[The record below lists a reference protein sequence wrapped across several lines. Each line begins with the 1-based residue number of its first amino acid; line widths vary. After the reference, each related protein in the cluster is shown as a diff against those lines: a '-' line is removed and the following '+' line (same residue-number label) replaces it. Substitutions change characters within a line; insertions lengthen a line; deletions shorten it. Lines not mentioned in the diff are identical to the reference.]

1 MNVCVVPVCLF
12 VCVCVI
18 HTSRSRGVSQSRFF
32 LFFFHLLSFFLF
44 SLHSRTP
51 KTRRPIRKKHDV
63 CRRELGRVLEN
74 RWHVVLEVRQC
85 LRGSRQGCFEGTAF
99 VQGTRVDVW
108 SLFSSS
114 RRIHGITFVFFP
126 GLRGLDLSLSLSLSR
141 KTHSLFLSLF
151 LQRLELGTRCTLSRR
166 NT

>member
-1 MNVCVVPVCLF
+1 MNVCVVPVCLC

-18 HTSRSRGVSQSRFF
+18 HTSRSRGVSQSR
-32 LFFFHLLSFFLF
+32 FFLF

-74 RWHVVLEVRQC
+74 RWHVVLEVRQR

-126 GLRGLDLSLSLSLSR
+126 GLRGLDLSLSISLSKDSLSLS
-141 KTHSLFLSLF
+141 LSFYKGSSSGRGVL
-151 LQRLELGTRCTLSRR
+151 
-166 NT
+166 

>member
-1 MNVCVVPVCLF
+1 MCVSCLF
-12 VCVCVI
+12 VCVCVCVI

-32 LFFFHLLSFFLF
+32 LFFFHLLSSFF
-44 SLHSRTP
+44 SLCILEPQKRDAPFERSN
-51 KTRRPIRKKHDV
+51 V

-74 RWHVVLEVRQC
+74 RWHVVLEVRQR

-126 GLRGLDLSLSLSLSR
+126 GLRGLDLSLSISLSKDSLSLS
-141 KTHSLFLSLF
+141 LSFYKGSSSGRGVL
-151 LQRLELGTRCTLSRR
+151 
-166 NT
+166 

>member
-1 MNVCVVPVCLF
+1 MNACVVPVCVCVC

-32 LFFFHLLSFFLF
+32 LFFFHLLSSFFFLF

-85 LRGSRQGCFEGTAF
+85 LRGSCQGCFEGTAF

-126 GLRGLDLSLSLSLSR
+126 GLRGLDLSLSFSLSKDSLSLS
-141 KTHSLFLSLF
+141 LSLSF
-151 LQRLELGTRCTLSRR
+151 YKGSSSGRGVL
-166 NT
+166 